1 MGCHE
6 RAVTPP
12 APGVL
17 GGGGRA
23 LYGGGKN
30 ASLGLAASSLSR
42 RTNRTSFFS
51 TSRRTHSVCGSRFGY
66 PSYLL
71 HARQVHGFRH
81 RQLVRGGHRPAFRL
95 RCFDG
100 RVTRCQRACGDKTY
114 AEISIGVVG
123 GSRNERRQSREPTP
137 LCQPRRLRRPVP
149 TTKAYLI
156 SSYIPTT
163 SSSAPATHEPIP
175 VPVPAA
181 TAPVRTH
188 SDVRRYQRRMDVP
201 SLPSCARVSSTRRA
215 GFRRVCMAG
224 RVPRSE
230 SSRGDFASLG
240 RTSPETA
247 SRYAGAEPVGCG
259 RLFSAD
265 AENFRHRGSAVVM
278 KTRVPK
284 LFFADRSRRRR
295 KLAHG
300 GGAADPAGPEGR
312 GGSCD
317 VRMGIR

>member
-1 MGCHE
+1 MCVRVVRAVRRRERTTVTHMGCHE

-114 AEISIGVVG
+114 AENI
-123 GSRNERRQSREPTP
+123 
-137 LCQPRRLRRPVP
+137 
-149 TTKAYLI
+149 
-156 SSYIPTT
+156 
-163 SSSAPATHEPIP
+163 
-175 VPVPAA
+175 
-181 TAPVRTH
+181 
-188 SDVRRYQRRMDVP
+188 D
-201 SLPSCARVSSTRRA
+201 
-215 GFRRVCMAG
+215 
-224 RVPRSE
+224 
-230 SSRGDFASLG
+230 
-240 RTSPETA
+240 
-247 SRYAGAEPVGCG
+247 
-259 RLFSAD
+259 
-265 AENFRHRGSAVVM
+265 
-278 KTRVPK
+278 
-284 LFFADRSRRRR
+284 RRRR
-295 KLAHG
+295 RFAKRKTTKSR
-300 GGAADPAGPEGR
+300 ADAVVSTTASPSTRSHDESVPYLVLHTHHLLL
-312 GGSCD
+312 CPCHP
-317 VRMGIR
+317 

>member
-95 RCFDG
+95 RCRDG
-100 RVTRCQRACGDKTY
+100 RVTRGQRACGDKTY
-114 AEISIGVVG
+114 GENIDRHRRRFARRKTTS
-123 GSRNERRQSREPTP
+123 RQSRRNVKHGVSVDALITRKRTLSRPTYPPPPP
-137 LCQPRRLRRPVP
+137 LPLPPVNRSLSRSPRPPRPCARIATFVAGSDGWRLYRRSQV
-149 TTKAYLI
+149 A
-156 SSYIPTT
+156 
-163 SSSAPATHEPIP
+163 
-175 VPVPAA
+175 
-181 TAPVRTH
+181 
-188 SDVRRYQRRMDVP
+188 
-201 SLPSCARVSSTRRA
+201 LPSCVSSTRRA
-215 GFRRVCMAG
+215 GFLRVCLAA

-230 SSRGDFASLG
+230 SSRGHFASLG

-247 SRYAGAEPVGCG
+247 SRYAGACRMRDRVF
-259 RLFSAD
+259 LLSAS
-265 AENFRHRGSAVVM
+265 AAWYSREFRPPG
-278 KTRVPK
+278 
-284 LFFADRSRRRR
+284 
-295 KLAHG
+295 
-300 GGAADPAGPEGR
+300 
-312 GGSCD
+312 
-317 VRMGIR
+317 